1 MEVLSTSFNSPP
13 LPLSTLLSYLSFANI
28 NAVLD
33 LYQRLHK
40 LWHRESDMYEIL
52 DYTATLELLDIKGES
67 SIFRKHQKIR
77 FLQNNIIAFED
88 YVWGDGNMMVDYRCS
103 PGVVVDRYREADRW
117 NVLISLRETKSK
129 GDIVD
134 FHIERTEKNGFTK
147 AEEWLQTEFRH
158 PARRL
163 EMNVIFPKKRLCKRA
178 IIVRRSRNQTI
189 MLGSKHIQTLSDGR
203 QLVTW
208 ATDKI
213 FGYEVFTL
221 KWSW

>member
-1 MEVLSTSFNSPP
+1 MEPLTASPP
-13 LPLSTLLSYLSFANI
+13 TLLSLLGTLLSYLSFANV
-28 NAVLD
+28 NALID
-33 LYQRLHK
+33 LYQRVRK
-40 LWHRESDMYEIL
+40 LWHRESDWYEIL
-52 DYTATLELLDIKGES
+52 DYTATLELLDIKGENS
-67 SIFRKHQKIR
+67 MFRKHQKIR

-88 YVWGDGNMMVDYRCS
+88 YVWGDGNSMVDYRCT

-134 FHIERTEKNGFTK
+134 FHIERTEKNAFTK
-147 AEEWLQTEFRH
+147 TQEWLQTEFRH
-158 PARRL
+158 PGKRL
-163 EMNVIFPKKRLCKRA
+163 EMRVIFPKKRWCKRA
-178 IIVRRSRNQTI
+178 TVVRRSRNQTI
-189 MLGSKHIQTLSDGR
+189 VLGSKNIQALPDGR

-221 KWSW
+221 KWSC